1 MISSIVCGL
10 VGKIQGE
17 STSSNENGYNGR
29 HQYYT
34 PSQIGRRVTRFI
46 DLILFRYLA
55 RELAG
60 AMFAVTIVLLMI
72 LMSGRL
78 IQQLA
83 AAAAGEV
90 SLEIVFFTLLLRLPS
105 FLEMI
110 LPLALFISILL
121 TYGRLYAESEMTVLT
136 ATGFSNFKLLG
147 YTLMPATMVTM
158 VVASFTL
165 VLSPWGAQK
174 MEALYQK
181 QSQLTEF
188 ELLVPGRFQSTK
200 SGTRVTYTKALSDD
214 KTQMHGVFIADGD
227 TLLLAES
234 GTQYVSDDTGSR
246 FLELHGGRR
255 FDLNSDSLE
264 LQILDFD
271 LYGVKIAD
279 EPEERRKLRKE
290 AVPTLDL
297 IGSKDPKHQA
307 QLQWRISLILMVPIV
322 TLIAF
327 PLSKVNPRQ
336 GRFARLF
343 PAIVLFMVY
352 ISLLI
357 AMTGMIEKRTLKPEI
372 GLWSL
377 HIVYLFIATGLLLGP
392 EWLRRQRV
400 KRL

>member
-1 MISSIVCGL
+1 M
-10 VGKIQGE
+10 
-17 STSSNENGYNGR
+17 
-29 HQYYT
+29 
-34 PSQIGRRVTRFI
+34 
-46 DLILFRYLA
+46 ILFRYLA

-60 AMFAVTIVLLMI
+60 SLVAVTTVLLMI

-90 SLEIVFFTLLLRLPS
+90 SLDIVFFTLLLRLPS

-136 ATGFSNFKLLG
+136 ATGFSDKKLLA
-147 YTLMPATMVTM
+147 YTMIPALFLTLL
-158 VVASFTL
+158 VASFTL

-174 MEALYQK
+174 MENLYEK
-181 QSQLTEF
+181 QSKLTEF
-188 ELLVPGRFQSTK
+188 ELLAPGRFQSTATG
-200 SGTRVTYTKALSDD
+200 SRVTYTESLSGD
-214 KTQMHGVFIADGD
+214 KTQMHQVFIADGN
-227 TLLLAES
+227 TLLLAER
-234 GTQYVSDDTGSR
+234 GTQYVSDETGSR
-246 FLELHGGRR
+246 FLELHKGRR
-255 FDLNSDSLE
+255 YDLTPGSAQ
-264 LQILDFD
+264 LQVLDFD

-290 AVPTLDL
+290 AVPTLEL
-297 IGSKDPKHQA
+297 IGSAEPKHQA

-357 AMTGMIEKRTLKPEI
+357 AMTGMIEKRTLNPAI

-377 HIVYLFIATGLLLGP
+377 HIVYLLIAAGLLLLP
-392 EWLRRQRV
+392 EWIRRR
-400 KRL
+400 KIKGL